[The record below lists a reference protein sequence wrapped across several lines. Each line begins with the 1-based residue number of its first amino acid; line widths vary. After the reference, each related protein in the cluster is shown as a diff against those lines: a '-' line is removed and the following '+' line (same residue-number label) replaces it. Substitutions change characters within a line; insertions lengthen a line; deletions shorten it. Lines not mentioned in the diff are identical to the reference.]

1 MSKTIKLL
9 FFAKCLFQNVLLF
22 VLLSALGSSVAIA
35 NDVLPTHFAET
46 PQKEQFFERERFT
59 FTDSAA
65 TAKPFLEPHLAVSHD
80 MREDDVGLGVKQ
92 TSERFH
98 GEAGGKLNLLGDIS
112 LTTFAKVPVFSKESV
127 LKQRNTD
134 GGDISEIMKDASRFS
149 WRSELGIP
157 VQKGVDLN
165 FFYDNSTFGRVINP
179 GVDER
184 EEKFGTRFIF
194 KFK

>member
-1 MSKTIKLL
+1 MKLPSVI
-9 FFAKCLFQNVLLF
+9 KCLFNNVIWAALF
-22 VLLSALGSSVAIA
+22 SAMVGNVAFA
-35 NDVLPTHFAET
+35 DNVLPTYLAEP
-46 PQKEQFFERERFT
+46 PQKEKFFEPERFT

-65 TAKPFLEPHLAVSHD
+65 TTRPVIEPHLAVSHD
-80 MREDDVGLGVKQ
+80 TREDEVGIGVKQ

-112 LTTFAKVPVFSKESV
+112 LTTFAKVPVYTKETVATQS
-127 LKQRNTD
+127 NSD
-134 GGDISEIMKDASRFS
+134 GGDFSEIMKDTSRFS

-165 FFYDNSTFGRVINP
+165 FFYDNSTFGRVSKP
-179 GVDER
+179 GVEER

-194 KFK
+194 QFK